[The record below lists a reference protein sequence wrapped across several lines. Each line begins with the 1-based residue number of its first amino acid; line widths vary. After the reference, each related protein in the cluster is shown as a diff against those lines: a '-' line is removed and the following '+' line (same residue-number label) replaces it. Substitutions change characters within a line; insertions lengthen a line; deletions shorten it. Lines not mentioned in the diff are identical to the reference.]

1 MVQNEILTSRH
12 FPLFRVKTGHFH
24 FQNFQKSQP
33 KDPNPVGIANIELII
48 NPKKSKI
55 FFKEK
60 SSQKTCLVSL
70 SSYIQIK
77 KYNFNIT
84 DKINKYI

>member
-33 KDPNPVGIANIELII
+33 KDPNPVEIANIELII

-55 FFKEK
+55 FFQRKIFTK
-60 SSQKTCLVSL
+60 DVFSFTQFLYSD
-70 SSYIQIK
+70 K
-77 KYNFNIT
+77 KI
-84 DKINKYI
+84 